1 MSTHDELFMLKEAWR
16 KKAHAAEEKV
26 EKLEAEVERHRLFY
40 RALDDAAVVTGTLD
54 NSLTPKEQLDKIIQ
68 WNIKVATDPRTNG
81 GNHELE
87 LRG

>member
-26 EKLEAEVERHRLFY
+26 EKLEAEVERNRLFY
-40 RALDDAAVVTGTLD
+40 RALDDAAVITGTLD

-68 WNIKVATDPRTNG
+68 WHLKVVADPRTTG
-81 GNHELE
+81 TAHE
-87 LRG
+87 